1 MKNPAVK
8 YGVYALLI
16 SIIWTIIEHILGY
29 NTTNHETGQY
39 ARMLGSI
46 VYFILVVVAIFAVR
60 KQQNGS
66 LTFGEGFKAGAIVS
80 LIYGVG
86 ITIWYA
92 LYGEVI
98 NTQFKPTLMAFE
110 RAKLEAVHAT
120 PDAIA
125 AKMKEV
131 DMSSGG
137 SALSYVMLFIFMTL
151 FGVVIAA
158 IASLILK
165 RAKKS
170 I

>member
-8 YGVYALLI
+8 YGVYALGF
-16 SIIWTIIEHILGY
+16 SIIWTIIEHVLGY

-66 LTFGEGFKAGAIVS
+66 LTFGEGFKTGSSVS
-80 LIYGVG
+80 LIYSAG
-86 ITIWYA
+86 ITVWYA

-110 RAKLEAVHAT
+110 RAKLEAAHAT
-120 PDAIA
+120 PDIIA

-137 SALSYVMLFIFMTL
+137 SAFSYSLLFVFMLL
-151 FGVVIAA
+151 FGIVIAA
-158 IASLILK
+158 IASLIL
-165 RAKKS
+165 RRTKKS

>member
-1 MKNPAVK
+1 MKNPAFK
-8 YGVYALLI
+8 YGVYALII
-16 SIIWTIIEHILGY
+16 SIIWTIIEHVLGY

-39 ARMLGSI
+39 ARMLGAI
-46 VYFILVVVAIFAVR
+46 VYYILVVVAIFAVR
-60 KQQNGS
+60 KQQGS
-66 LTFGEGFKAGAIVS
+66 LTFGEGFKTGAIVS
-80 LIYGVG
+80 LTYGVG

-110 RAKLEAVHAT
+110 RAKLEAAHAT
-120 PDAIA
+120 SDAIA

-137 SALSYVMLFIFMTL
+137 SALSYVLLFVFMTL

-158 IASLILK
+158 IASLIL
-165 RAKKS
+165 RRRKKA

>member
-46 VYFILVVVAIFAVR
+46 VYFILVIVAIFAVR

-66 LTFGEGFKAGAIVS
+66 LTFSEGFKTGSRVS
-80 LIYGVG
+80 LIYSAG
-86 ITIWYA
+86 ITVWYA

-110 RAKLEAVHAT
+110 KSKLEAAHAT
-120 PDAIA
+120 PEVIA

-137 SALSYVMLFIFMTL
+137 SAFSYSLLFVFMLL
-151 FGVVIAA
+151 FGIVIAA
-158 IASLILK
+158 IASLIL
-165 RAKKS
+165 RRTKKS

>member
-46 VYFILVVVAIFAVR
+46 VYFILVIVAIFAVR

-66 LTFGEGFKAGAIVS
+66 LTFSEGFKTGAIAS
-80 LIYGVG
+80 LIYGIG

-110 RAKLEAVHAT
+110 RAKLEAAHAT
-120 PDAIA
+120 PDIIA

-131 DMSSGG
+131 DMSTGG
-137 SALSYVMLFIFMTL
+137 SALSYVLLFVFMTL

>member
-1 MKNPAVK
+1 MKNIAVK

-16 SIIWTIIEHILGY
+16 SIIWTIIEHVLGY

-39 ARMLGSI
+39 ARMVGAI
-46 VYFILVVVAIFAVR
+46 VYYILVVVAIFAVR

-66 LTFGEGFKAGAIVS
+66 LSFVEGFKTGTVVS
-80 LIYGVG
+80 LIYGAG
-86 ITIWYA
+86 ISIWYA

-110 RAKLEAVHAT
+110 KAKLEAAHAA

-125 AKMKEV
+125 AKMKQV
-131 DMSSGG
+131 DMTSGG
-137 SALSYVMLFIFMTL
+137 SILSYAFLFVFMTL
-151 FGVVIAA
+151 FGIVIAA
-158 IASLILK
+158 IASLIL
-165 RAKKS
+165 RRKKT